1 MSLTWTQRKKA
12 VRLWD
17 EGWSMKAIMHE
28 LGVTWSEIKGEIHRH
43 REMYPMRYGKGR

>member
-1 MSLTWTQRKKA
+1 MSLTWTQRRKA
-12 VRLWD
+12 IRLWED
-17 EGWSMKAIMHE
+17 GLTMKAIMLE